1 MLCLYSLL
9 ENLHMKK
16 IIFSLLLISST
27 HSQSQEIYIRT
38 NLIGYPSDQP
48 KRALILSKTKL
59 NEEFTLF
66 NDKHQPIKFFKL
78 IPIEKDNW
86 FPFQYYYECRF
97 DEVRK
102 KGSYTIANV
111 DQRIHSEKFVIGDYP
126 AIQESIIHFMQTQRC
141 GFNPFTNEVCHTLDG
156 RSFYGNRPDSSYVDA
171 TGGWHDAGDQL
182 KYLITG
188 SNATARMI
196 MAYEWNPSAFEDKV
210 NELGLPQPNGIAD
223 VLDEAKWGLDWIH
236 KLHPTKNELIHQVA
250 DDRDHLGF
258 KMPHEDEANYGWG
271 KNRYRAAYFA
281 NGKPQGLNK
290 YKSEATGVSNVAGRS
305 SAAMAMGYRVWKK
318 IPGQQSFAEQCL
330 QDAIEL
336 YEMGKSL
343 EGFQQGN
350 SYGAPYRYNER
361 TWADD
366 MEWAAA
372 ELYMVTKNKQ
382 YLKDAIHYA
391 KMIQT
396 TSWMERDSSAH
407 YEMYPYVNMG
417 HYALWKVSDSVTK
430 KELVGYYKHNL
441 DNILKKGTD
450 NPYGVGHLFI
460 WCSNNLAAAVS
471 TQAMLY
477 ERMTG
482 DDQYS
487 DLMQDHVNWL
497 LGLNPW
503 GTSMITGI
511 PAHGEYPMDVHMP
524 FWILNKQIIPGS
536 LVDGPLLSSIH
547 DRMLAIRLNEPDE
560 FAHLQPGHIKYWDDY
575 ADYSTNEP
583 TMDGSADLIMLF
595 AHFYGTG
602 SKEKNK

>member
-1 MLCLYSLL
+1 MLCLYSILK
-9 ENLHMKK
+9 NLHMRK
-16 IIFSLLLISST
+16 IIFSLLLISSI
-27 HSQSQEIYIRT
+27 HSQAQEIYIRT
-38 NLIGYPSDQP
+38 NLVGYPSGQP

-59 NEEFTLF
+59 NEEFALF
-66 NDKHQPIKFFKL
+66 NDQHQPIKRFKL
-78 IPIEKDNW
+78 IPIQKDNW
-86 FPFQYYYECRF
+86 PPFQYYYECQF
-97 DEVRK
+97 DEVSK

-126 AIQESIIHFMQTQRC
+126 AIQESVIRFMQTQRC
-141 GFNPFTNEVCHTLDG
+141 GFNPFTNEVCHALDG

-196 MAYEWNPSAFEDKV
+196 MAYEWNPSAFEDNV

-271 KNRYRAAYFA
+271 KNKYRAAYFA

-290 YKSEATGVSNVAGRS
+290 YKSESTGVSNVAGRS
-305 SAAMAMGYRVWKK
+305 SAAMAMGYGVWKK
-318 IPGQQSFAEQCL
+318 IPGQQPFAEQCL

-336 YEMGKSL
+336 YEMGKRL

-372 ELYMVTKNKQ
+372 ELYKVTKNKQ

-396 TSWMERDSSAH
+396 TSWMERDSSEH

-417 HYALWKVSDSVTK
+417 HYALWKVCDSGTK

-441 DNILKKGTD
+441 DNILKKGIK

-482 DDQYS
+482 DDQYRE
-487 DLMQDHVNWL
+487 LMQNHINWL
-497 LGLNPW
+497 MGLNPW

-511 PAHGEYPMDVHMP
+511 PVHGEYPLDVHMP
-524 FWILNKQIIPGS
+524 FWILKKQIIPGS

-547 DRMLAIRLNEPDE
+547 DGMLAIRLNEPDE
-560 FAHLQPGHIKYWDDY
+560 FAHLQPEHIKYWDDY

-602 SKEKNK
+602 SKEK